1 MHEKGFYKTTLHL
14 RPQWDCLF
22 TREMKR
28 FVGFLHPS
36 KSKPYLGVVFV
47 QLGYAG
53 MTILAKTAL
62 DKGMS
67 QYVFVAYR
75 QIVATIV
82 FVPFAIIFDRKVRT
96 KMTFSLFFKIVMLGL
111 LEPVVDQNLFY
122 AGMKLTTATF
132 AAALCNVLPAF
143 AFLMAWACRLEKVN
157 ILKRGSQAKII
168 GTIVTVG
175 GAMIMTFITGPMLNL
190 PWTKPYQ
197 PSVSSPSADSTNH
210 QSPIKGSLMIAIGC
224 ISWSAFII
232 LQAITLKWYP
242 AELSLTALIC
252 LVGSIGDTGVA
263 LVMERGS
270 PSAWALHLDTQLLA
284 VVYGG
289 VMCSGI
295 AYYIQGVVMQTK
307 GPVFVSAFNPLSL
320 ILVAIMSSFILCEIM
335 FLGRIIGAVA
345 IMIGLYMVLWG
356 KAKDQASAKMTCCEQ
371 QQMGGSSQE
380 FVGIDVGKEGSN

>member
-1 MHEKGFYKTTLHL
+1 
-14 RPQWDCLF
+14 
-22 TREMKR
+22 MKSL
-28 FVGFLHPS
+28 VGFLHPS

-75 QIVATIV
+75 QIVATLV
-82 FVPFAIIFDRKVRT
+82 FAPFAIIFDRKVRT

-157 ILKRGSQAKII
+157 ILKRGSQAKIK

-190 PWTKPYQ
+190 PWTKPYH
-197 PSVSSPSADSTNH
+197 PSASSSPSADSTNH

-320 ILVAIMSSFILCEIM
+320 ILVAIMSSFILSENM

-345 IMIGLYMVLWG
+345 IIIGLYMVLWG
-356 KAKDQASAKMTCCEQ
+356 KAKDQPSANMTSCE